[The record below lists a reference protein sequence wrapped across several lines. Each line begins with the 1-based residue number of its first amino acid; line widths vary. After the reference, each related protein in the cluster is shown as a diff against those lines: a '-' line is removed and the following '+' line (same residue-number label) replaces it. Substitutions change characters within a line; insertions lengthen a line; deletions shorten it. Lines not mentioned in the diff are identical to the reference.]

1 MTTKQ
6 KNIPMAIASMIAGVA
21 CLPVAAAVSTV
32 LGVGLAAM
40 SVFLI
45 FAAG

>member
-6 KNIPMAIASMIAGVA
+6 KNIPMAIASMIAGIA
-21 CLPVAAAVSTV
+21 CMPVAAAVSTA

-45 FAAG
+45 YAAG

>member
-1 MTTKQ
+1 MSK
-6 KNIPMAIASMIAGVA
+6 KKSIPLAVASMIAGIA
-21 CLPVAAAVSTV
+21 FMPVAGLVSTT

-45 FAAG
+45 YAAG